1 VFKKLFETQNALY
14 LPTQNKLLAM
24 GSVYTTTNTRSYGSS
39 KKAGNPSWLGR
50 NWFNLVLLYV
60 SGHFVFQKE
69 VSLDVSLPGRQ
80 TTFQAA
86 GVSVLP
92 TATAKEPGPETW
104 YVPASNVSQFKKIR
118 EQTEKVDRAK
128 TKPTT
133 AVPGFSIRNLTPLLS
148 PDYARRK
155 GIPKEVVAARVQV
168 CKDYVARYTSIAQE
182 EMRTY
187 GIPASITLAQGLLES
202 DAGES
207 VLARESL
214 NHFGIKCRTK
224 CIGCTC
230 RNYADDVAH
239 DMFRVFEEVGESFRE
254 HSLLLNSPRYKALKK
269 LDASDYKGW
278 ARGLKKAGYA
288 TDPHYAEKLIRIIEA
303 LDLNQYDVKA

>member
-1 VFKKLFETQNALY
+1 
-14 LPTQNKLLAM
+14 M
-24 GSVYTTTNTRSYGSS
+24 RSVYTTNAGGYGSS
-39 KKAGNPSWLGR
+39 QKTGNSSWLGR
-50 NWFNLVLLYV
+50 NWFNLILLYV

-69 VSLDVSLPGRQ
+69 VSLDVSIPEHQ

-92 TATAKEPGPETW
+92 AAAQEPTPKSW

-118 EQTEKVDRAK
+118 EQTEKAEAVKAK
-128 TKPTT
+128 PGA
-133 AVPGFSIRNLTPLLS
+133 AVPGFSMRNLTPLLS
-148 PDYARRK
+148 PEYARRK
-155 GIPKEVVAARVQV
+155 GIPEEVVAARVQV
-168 CKDYVARYTSIAQE
+168 CKDYVARYTAIAQE

-239 DMFRVFEEVGESFRE
+239 DMFRVFDEVSESFRE
-254 HSLLLNSPRYKALKK
+254 HSLLLNSPRYKALKR
-269 LDASDYKGW
+269 LEPSDYKGW

-288 TDPHYAEKLIRIIEA
+288 TDPRYAEKLIRIIEA
-303 LDLNQYDVKA
+303 LDLDQYDVKA

>member
-1 VFKKLFETQNALY
+1 
-14 LPTQNKLLAM
+14 M
-24 GSVYTTTNTRSYGSS
+24 GSVYTTNARSYGSS
-39 KKAGNPSWLGR
+39 QKTGNPSWLSR
-50 NWFNLVLLYV
+50 NWFNLILLYV
-60 SGHFVFQKE
+60 SGHFVLQKE
-69 VSLDVSLPGRQ
+69 VSLDIVSPGHQ
-80 TTFQAA
+80 TSFQSA
-86 GVSVLP
+86 GVSVVP
-92 TATAKEPGPETW
+92 VAGTQETPSESW

-118 EQTEKVDRAK
+118 EQPVKEEGVKAK
-128 TKPTT
+128 PGA
-133 AVPGFSIRNLTPLLS
+133 AVPGFSMRNLTPLLS

-155 GIPKEVVAARVQV
+155 GIPREVVEARVQV

-239 DMFRVFEEVGESFRE
+239 DMFRVFEEVSESFRE
-254 HSLLLNSPRYKALKK
+254 HSLLLNSPRYKGLKK
-269 LDASDYKGW
+269 LEPTDYKGW

-288 TDPHYAEKLIRIIEA
+288 TDPRYAEKLIRIIEA
-303 LDLNQYDVKA
+303 LDLDQYDIKA